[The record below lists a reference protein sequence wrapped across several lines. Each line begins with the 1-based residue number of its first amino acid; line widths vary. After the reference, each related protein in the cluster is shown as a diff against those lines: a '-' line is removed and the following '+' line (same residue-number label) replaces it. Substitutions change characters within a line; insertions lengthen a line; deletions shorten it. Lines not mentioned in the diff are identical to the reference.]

1 MNCVRSKNFGI
12 NAVARTVNERGKD
25 SNNNNNEKKTNVIT
39 AYLMDIIKVMAS
51 VKLIYVVFGSFCLS
65 LKKKVF

>member
-1 MNCVRSKNFGI
+1 MREAKTATTTI
-12 NAVARTVNERGKD
+12 T
-25 SNNNNNEKKTNVIT
+25 KKTNVIT
-39 AYLMDIIKVMAS
+39 AFLMDIIKVMAS

>member
-1 MNCVRSKNFGI
+1 M

-25 SNNNNNEKKTNVIT
+25 SNNNNNEKTNVIT
-39 AYLMDIIKVMAS
+39 AFLMDIIKVMAS

-65 LKKKVF
+65 LTKKVF